1 VDDGWNAFGFIYEG
15 NVKSGESLSKGQ
27 LAVYNTEGNI
37 HFKTNSTQASIY
49 LVAGEPL
56 NEPVA
61 RGGPFVMNTRDEV
74 LKAFEDFHKGK
85 FES

>member
-1 VDDGWNAFGFIYEG
+1 
-15 NVKSGESLSKGQ
+15 
-27 LAVYNTEGNI
+27 
-37 HFKTNSTQASIY
+37 
-49 LVAGEPL
+49 L

-74 LKAFEDFHKGK
+74 LKAYEDFHKGK